1 MKIARTFFAA
11 TLAGIFSAGTGTD
24 LCAVTPAEVQTLVEA
39 EMPAL
44 LDFYRDIHQ
53 HPELSFQ
60 EQKTSAKFA
69 AALEKLGYT
78 VTTHVGKFG
87 VVGVLKNGGGPT
99 ILLRTELDALPVKEQ
114 TGLLFASAVMAKDA
128 ESNTVPVMHA
138 CGHDLHMTCV
148 DGAAQTLARLTND
161 WHGTL
166 VIIGQP
172 AEEIGRGAR
181 AMLADGLF
189 TKFPKPDFCIAL
201 HDSADLPVG
210 QIGFTSG
217 YSSAN
222 ADSVTIIIHGV
233 GGHGAHPDKT
243 KDPIVL
249 AAKIILSLQTIVS
262 REVEPGEPAVI
273 TVGSIHGGT
282 KNNVIPDEVKML
294 LTVRSYS
301 EAVRQQLIEA
311 IRRVARGEAVAAGLP
326 ENLMPEVIHPDTF
339 TRSTYNNPALVA
351 RLSGVF
357 QDWFG
362 ATNIL
367 TRKPGTGAEDFAE
380 YGRTAEKIPSCMFSL
395 GAVKPEAYA
404 DAHRTGKILPSLH
417 SSLWAPDAEPA
428 LKRGIAAFVAAVLD
442 LSNAPLPAGETR
454 AVAP

>member
-1 MKIARTFFAA
+1 MNFSKTFFLGAS
-11 TLAGIFSAGTGTD
+11 AGIIFFTGGFN
-24 LCAVTPAEVQTLVEA
+24 LRAVTPAEVQTLVSA
-39 EMPAL
+39 ETPAL
-44 LDFYRDIHQ
+44 MDFYRDIHQ

-60 EQKTSAKFA
+60 EEKTSAKFA

-87 VVGVLKNGGGPT
+87 VVGILKNGAGPT

-114 TGLLFASAVMAKDA
+114 TGLPFASEVTAKDS

-148 DGAAQTLARLTND
+148 AGAAQTLARLTND

-166 VIIGQP
+166 VVIGQP

-181 AMLADGLF
+181 AMLKDGLF
-189 TKFPKPDFCIAL
+189 EKFPKPDFCIAL
-201 HDSADLPVG
+201 HDSAELPVG

-222 ADSVTIIIHGV
+222 ADSVTIIVHGL

-243 KDPIVL
+243 KDPVVL
-249 AAKIILSLQTIVS
+249 AAKIILSLQTIIS

-273 TVGSIHGGT
+273 TVGAIHGGT

-311 IRRVARGEAVAAGLP
+311 IRRVARGEAEASGIP
-326 ENLMPEVIHPDTF
+326 ENLLPEVIHPDTF

-351 RLSGVF
+351 QLSGVF
-357 QDWFG
+357 KDWFG

-395 GAVKPEAYA
+395 GAVKPEVYA
-404 DAHRTGKILPSLH
+404 DAQRTGKTLPSLH

-428 LKRGIAAFVAAVLD
+428 LQRGVAAFVAAVLN
-442 LSNAPLPAGETR
+442 LSNAPLPASET
-454 AVAP
+454 AADAP